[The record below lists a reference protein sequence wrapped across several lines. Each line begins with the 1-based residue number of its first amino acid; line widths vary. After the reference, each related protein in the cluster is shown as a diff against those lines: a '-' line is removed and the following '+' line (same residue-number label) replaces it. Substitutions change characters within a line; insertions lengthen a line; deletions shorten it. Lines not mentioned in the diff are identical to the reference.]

1 MPKLRSSPPPEETF
15 FEADV
20 MGAFLSSLRV
30 SAANIALFSFTPPYT
45 LRVRQHLPLV
55 LTVTQGVLWLR
66 CAGQPALRFGPGD
79 TLILPRGF
87 QGADILVSH
96 HPDMP
101 GQPVGTDR
109 LWERGDFQ
117 MVEANG
123 SDTPMRRLT
132 LGDEGPDTMK
142 AITFLFDLQDRLF
155 GPIIDSLPLVM
166 RLPASQTGDNIL
178 RFFTALDLADIGPD
192 QPGFRYLSA
201 QAAHLFLAHVV
212 RSFAKDGITDGPSW
226 MRGLSDSKIT
236 KAVAAIH
243 ANPGMRW
250 SVGQLAAHSA
260 MSRAAF
266 ALRFSETMGTSPA
279 DYMRAWRMHLARVA
293 LSKGDTSIADL
304 ADTLGYTTEAGFR
317 DAFRK
322 SCGMSPSEFAR
333 NAQNR
338 TGHTRPENTLENN

>member
-1 MPKLRSSPPPEETF
+1 MPKLRSPPAPEESF
-15 FEADV
+15 FETDL
-20 MGAFLSSLRV
+20 MGEFLSTLRV
-30 SAANIALFSFTPPYT
+30 AAANIALFSFTPPYT

-66 CAGQPALRFGPGD
+66 KGQHPPLRFGPGD
-79 TLILPRGF
+79 TLIMPRGF

-123 SDTPMRRLT
+123 RDTPVRRVC
-132 LGDEGPDTMK
+132 LGDEGPSTMK
-142 AITFLFDLQDRLF
+142 AITFLFDLHDRLF
-155 GPIIDSLPLVM
+155 GPIVDSLPLVM
-166 RLPASQTGDNIL
+166 RLPASQSGDNIL
-178 RFFTALDLADIGPD
+178 RFFTAMDLADIGPE
-192 QPGFRYLSA
+192 QPGFRYLTA

-212 RSFAKDGITDGPSW
+212 RSFAKDAAEEGPNW

-236 KAVAAIH
+236 KAIAAIH
-243 ANPGMRW
+243 THPGMRW

-266 ALRFSETMGTSPA
+266 AQRFSETMGTSPA
-279 DYMRAWRMHLARVA
+279 DYMRTWRMHLARVA
-293 LSKGDTSIADL
+293 LSKGDTSITEL

-322 SCGMSPSEFAR
+322 SCGMSPTEFAR
-333 NAQNR
+333 SAQGR
-338 TGHTRPENTLENN
+338 AGQNN